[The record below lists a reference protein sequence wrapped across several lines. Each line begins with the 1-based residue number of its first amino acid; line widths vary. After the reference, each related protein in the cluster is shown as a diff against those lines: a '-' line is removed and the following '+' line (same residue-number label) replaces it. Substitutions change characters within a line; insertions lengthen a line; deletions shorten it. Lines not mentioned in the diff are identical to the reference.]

1 MHPMIKARLQSATLS
16 LAVLAF
22 VWWYLGLH
30 PVLGGS
36 IAGVIVLSHLLPAKW
51 DDIGSGIG
59 FAILA
64 SVVYFFFHQERV
76 AFLLGAV
83 AAYYIFAGVRAF
95 PRSTPEG

>member
-1 MHPMIKARLQSATLS
+1 MRPMIKARIQSAAIA

-51 DDIGSGIG
+51 DEIGSGVG
-59 FAILA
+59 FAIIA
-64 SVVYFFFHQERV
+64 GVVYFYFHQDRV
-76 AFLLGAV
+76 AALLGAV
-83 AAYYIFAGVRAF
+83 AAFYIFAGVRAF
-95 PRSTPEG
+95 PRGSPAS